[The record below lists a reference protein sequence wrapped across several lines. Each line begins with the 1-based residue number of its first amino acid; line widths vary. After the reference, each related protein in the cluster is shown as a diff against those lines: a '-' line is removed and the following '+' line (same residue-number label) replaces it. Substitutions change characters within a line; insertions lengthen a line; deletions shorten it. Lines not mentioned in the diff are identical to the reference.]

1 MIAAGSARRGKI
13 VGMDERRGPSLP
25 ALVVFVVACMFV
37 ASAATYW
44 WDHRPEKVGAVDVG
58 FFDDMTTHH
67 HQAIAIAST
76 YTRYGTDILFRA
88 DAAKIIFSQS
98 GDIRQMQ
105 RALTDWDREGTPDVA
120 MEWMGMHTPQA
131 AQPGMATARE
141 LAALDKARGHQ
152 LDDLFSAL
160 MINHH
165 NGGLH
170 MATYASTHAKTKLAR
185 KLANVMARDQRFEII
200 DLNAWREHLGL
211 GRHEPGASV
220 ALPAT

>member
-1 MIAAGSARRGKI
+1 MNAVGSVRPGKI
-13 VGMDERRGPSLP
+13 IGMDERRRPSLP
-25 ALVVFVVACMFV
+25 ALVVFVLACMFA
-37 ASAATYW
+37 ASAVTYW

-58 FFDDMTTHH
+58 FFDDMMTHH

-76 YTRYGTDILFRA
+76 YSRYGTDVLFRG

-105 RALTDWDREGTPDVA
+105 RALIDWDREGTPDVA
-120 MEWMGMHTPQA
+120 MEWMGMHTPQD
-131 AQPGMATARE
+131 AQPGMATPRE
-141 LAALDKARGHQ
+141 LAALDKARGRQ

-185 KLANVMARDQRFEII
+185 NLANVMARDQRFEII
-200 DLNAWREHLGL
+200 DLNGWREKLGL
-211 GRHEPGASV
+211 PRHEPGATV
-220 ALPAT
+220 AIPAI